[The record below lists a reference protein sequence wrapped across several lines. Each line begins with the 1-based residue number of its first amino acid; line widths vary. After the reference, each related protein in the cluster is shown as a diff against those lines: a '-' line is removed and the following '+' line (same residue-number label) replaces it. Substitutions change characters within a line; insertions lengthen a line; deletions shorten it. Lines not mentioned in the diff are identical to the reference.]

1 MNLSVHMKQQV
12 VKELLDWSVIY
23 FNSFRTNP
31 EYTRVLW
38 VSIKFAC

>member
-1 MNLSVHMKQQV
+1 VKGEV

-31 EYTRVLW
+31 EYTH
-38 VSIKFAC
+38 VSWANIKYAC